1 LVYVALGQ
9 PNAAASSETVESE
22 VVSIADI
29 EGAERLVGVA
39 YTAAEREQMVGN
51 LEGQIASAIARR
63 KLRFDNSMPTAS
75 RFDPRLPNFCM
86 PAPGSPRFSQGPARP
101 LPEDEADI
109 AFASIGELSAWI
121 SPGRL
126 TSRRLTEIY
135 LSRIDALG
143 PRLECF
149 ATVTAKRALAEA
161 DAADAFLR
169 GGVYLGP
176 LHGLPYGLKDLF
188 DTTGI
193 TSGWGAEPYRDR
205 VPAADATI
213 VRKLRAAGA
222 VLLGKTTVG
231 ALAYND
237 IWYGGWTRNP
247 WNLNEGSSGSSA
259 GSASATAAGLCAFSI
274 GTETLGSITS
284 PSQRCGTTGLR
295 PTFGRVSRAGGMA
308 LCWSL
313 DKVGTICRFVED
325 TGVVLATINGADD
338 TDRFSIDAPFHFDA
352 EANISGLK
360 LGYLPQAFGEG
371 ATEVD
376 HAALAASRRLGVEVV
391 EVSLPPLPYEALM
404 NVVYAEAAAAFEDL
418 TLSNRD
424 DTLKWQEDGAWPN
437 TFRKARFLSAVDHV
451 QLDRL
456 RYQVMLALDEL
467 FNKVDAVIGP
477 FMTGPMLIA
486 SNFTG
491 HPCLHLR
498 AGFLELATRGAASLG
513 SGKLTTGEPE
523 AAGRTFKVPQGVSLW
538 GRLFEEGPILNLGM
552 ALEKELG
559 VAAIRP
565 EFLA

>member
-1 LVYVALGQ
+1 M
-9 PNAAASSETVESE
+9 
-22 VVSIADI
+22 VSIADI
-29 EGAERLVGVA
+29 EGAERLVGIA
-39 YTAAEREQMVGN
+39 YTAAEREQMIGN

-75 RFDPRLPNFCM
+75 RFDPRLPNFRM
-86 PAPGSPRFSQGPARP
+86 PAPGLPRFSRAAVRP
-101 LPEDEADI
+101 LPKDEADI
-109 AFASIGELSAWI
+109 AFASIGELAAWI
-121 SPGRL
+121 SAGAL

-161 DAADAFLR
+161 DAADALLR
-169 GGVYLGP
+169 GVVYLGP

-188 DTTGI
+188 DTRGI
-193 TSGWGAEPYRDR
+193 MSGWGAEPYRDR
-205 VPAADATI
+205 VPATDATI
-213 VRKLRAAGA
+213 VGKLRAAGA

-259 GSASATAAGLCAFSI
+259 GSASATAAGLVRLFDRHRDARVDHLAQPALRDDR
-274 GTETLGSITS
+274 TAAN
-284 PSQRCGTTGLR
+284 LR
-295 PTFGRVSRAGGMA
+295 PGVAYWRHGALLVARQEWGRSAASSKTPRSCSPRSTARTA
-308 LCWSL
+308 PTAFPS
-313 DKVGTICRFVED
+313 TR
-325 TGVVLATINGADD
+325 
-338 TDRFSIDAPFHFDA
+338 RSISTPRLTLP
-352 EANISGLK
+352 GLK
-360 LGYLPQAFGEG
+360 LGYLPEAFGEG

-376 HAALAASRRLGVEVV
+376 HAALAASRRLGVEIV
-391 EVSLPPLPYEALM
+391 EVSLPPLPYQALM

-418 TLSNRD
+418 TLCDLD
-424 DTLKWQEDGAWPN
+424 DTLKWQDDGAWPN

-467 FNKVDAVIGP
+467 FSKVDAVIGP

-498 AGFLELATRGAASLG
+498 AGFLHLATRGAASLG

-523 AAGRTFKVPQGVSLW
+523 AAGRAFMVPQGISLW

-559 VAAIRP
+559 VAAVRP
-565 EFLA
+565 EFPA

>member
-1 LVYVALGQ
+1 M
-9 PNAAASSETVESE
+9 
-22 VVSIADI
+22 VSVADI
-29 EGAERLVGVA
+29 EGAERLVGLA

-63 KLRFDNSMPTAS
+63 KFPLDNSTPTAT
-75 RFDPRLPNFCM
+75 RFDPRLPNFRM
-86 PAPGSPRFSQGPARP
+86 PPARP
-101 LPEDEADI
+101 PQFSRRPAGSLPGDESDI
-109 AFASIGELSAWI
+109 AFASIRELAGWI
-121 SPGRL
+121 SSGAL
-126 TSRRLTEIY
+126 TSRRLTEIF
-135 LSRIDALG
+135 LARIDALG
-143 PRLECF
+143 PKLECF

-161 DAADAFLR
+161 DAADALLR
-169 GGVYLGP
+169 GGVNLGP
-176 LHGLPYGLKDLF
+176 LHGIPYGLKDLF
-188 DTTGI
+188 DTSAI
-193 TSGWGAEPYRDR
+193 TTAWGAEPYRDR

-247 WNLNEGSSGSSA
+247 WNLNEGSGGSSA
-259 GSASATAAGLCAFSI
+259 GSGSATAAGLCAFSI

-295 PTFGRVSRAGGMA
+295 PTFGRVSRVGVMS

-313 DKVGTICRFVED
+313 DKVGPICRFAED
-325 TGVVLATINGADD
+325 TAIVLAAINGADPA
-338 TDRFSIDAPFHFDA
+338 DRFSIDAPFGFDA
-352 EANISGLK
+352 EADISGLR
-360 LGYLPQAFGEG
+360 LGYLPEAFGEG

-391 EVSLPPLPYEALM
+391 EVSLPPLPYETLM

-418 TLSNRD
+418 TLSGLD
-424 DTLKWQEDGAWPN
+424 DTLKWQGDGAWPN

-451 QLDRL
+451 QFDRL
-456 RYQVMLALDEL
+456 RYKVMLALDEL
-467 FNKVDAVIGP
+467 FTKVDALIGP

-498 AGFLELATRGAASLG
+498 AGFLNLATRSAASLG

-523 AAGRTFKVPQGVSLW
+523 AGGRAFMVPQGVSLW
-538 GRLFEEGPILNLGM
+538 GRLFEEGPILNLGI
-552 ALEKELG
+552 ALERELG
-559 VAAIRP
+559 VAAVRP
-565 EFLA
+565 SLPS

>member
-1 LVYVALGQ
+1 MK
-9 PNAAASSETVESE
+9 SE
-22 VVSIADI
+22 VVSIDDI
-29 EGAERLVGVA
+29 EGAERVVGVA
-39 YTAAEREQMVGN
+39 YTTAEREQMVGN
-51 LEGQIASAIARR
+51 LEGQIASAVTRR
-63 KLRFDNSMPTAS
+63 KLRFDNSMPTAG
-75 RFDPRLPNFCM
+75 RFDPRLPNFRM
-86 PAPGSPRFSQGPARP
+86 PAPGSPRFSRATVRALPA
-101 LPEDEADI
+101 EEADI
-109 AFASIGELSAWI
+109 AFASIGDLAAWI
-121 SPGRL
+121 DAGAL

-135 LSRIDALG
+135 LSRIDALR

-161 DAADAFLR
+161 DAADALLR
-169 GGVYLGP
+169 GGVNLGP

-188 DTTGI
+188 DSKGI
-193 TSGWGAEPYRDR
+193 PTGWGAEPYRNR

-284 PSQRCGTTGLR
+284 PSQRCGATGLR

-313 DKVGTICRFVED
+313 DKVGAICRFVED
-325 TGVVLATINGADD
+325 TGVVLAAINGADVA
-338 TDRFSIDAPFHFDA
+338 DRFSIEAPFRFDA
-352 EANISGLK
+352 EAAISGLK
-360 LGYLPQAFGEG
+360 LGYLPEAFGEG
-371 ATEVD
+371 ATEID

-418 TLSNRD
+418 TLSDLD
-424 DTLKWQEDGAWPN
+424 DTLKWQDDGAWPN

-467 FNKVDAVIGP
+467 FGKVDAVIGP

-559 VAAIRP
+559 VAAVRP
-565 EFLA
+565 EFPV

>member
-1 LVYVALGQ
+1 M
-9 PNAAASSETVESE
+9 
-22 VVSIADI
+22 VSFADI
-29 EGAERLVGVA
+29 ESAERVIGIA

-51 LEGQIASAIARR
+51 LQGQIALAVARR
-63 KLRFDNSMPTAS
+63 KLRFDNSMPTAT
-75 RFDPRLPNFCM
+75 RFDPRLPNFRM
-86 PAPGSPRFSQGPARP
+86 PAPGSPRFSRTTVRP
-101 LPEDEADI
+101 LPVDEADI
-109 AFASIGELSAWI
+109 AFASIGELAAWI
-121 SPGRL
+121 GAGAL

-161 DAADAFLR
+161 EAADALMR
-169 GGVYLGP
+169 GGVNLGP

-188 DTTGI
+188 DTEGI
-193 TSGWGAEPYRDR
+193 TTGWGAEPYRDR
-205 VPAADATI
+205 VPATDATI

-237 IWYGGWTRNP
+237 IWYGGRTRNP

-313 DKVGTICRFVED
+313 DKVGPICRFVED
-325 TGVVLATINGADD
+325 TGIVLAAINGADGA
-338 TDRFSIDAPFHFDA
+338 DRFSIEAPFRFDA
-352 EANISGLK
+352 EADISGMK
-360 LGYLPQAFGEG
+360 VGYLPEAFGEG
-371 ATEVD
+371 ATEID
-376 HAALAASRRLGVEVV
+376 RAALAASRRLGVELV

-404 NVVYAEAAAAFEDL
+404 NVLYAEAAAAFEDL
-418 TLSNRD
+418 TLSDLD
-424 DTLKWQEDGAWPN
+424 DTLTWQDDGAWPN

-456 RYQVMLALDEL
+456 RYQVMLVLDEL
-467 FNKVDAVIGP
+467 FGNVDALIGP

-523 AAGRTFKVPQGVSLW
+523 AAGRAFKVPQGISLW

-559 VAAIRP
+559 VAAARP
-565 EFLA
+565 EFAA